1 MEVVGKNLESIEK
14 NKNMTDSGNLIIRA
28 SVLITMFSFCRNTD
42 NFEGPKK
49 DRFLCWLPVFY
60 KFYCKYRGRLR
71 QVKEYNNLH
80 RKFYLLGVVS

>member
-49 DRFLCWLPVFY
+49 DRYYV
-60 KFYCKYRGRLR
+60 G
-71 QVKEYNNLH
+71 
-80 RKFYLLGVVS
+80 YLSFINFIVSTGEE